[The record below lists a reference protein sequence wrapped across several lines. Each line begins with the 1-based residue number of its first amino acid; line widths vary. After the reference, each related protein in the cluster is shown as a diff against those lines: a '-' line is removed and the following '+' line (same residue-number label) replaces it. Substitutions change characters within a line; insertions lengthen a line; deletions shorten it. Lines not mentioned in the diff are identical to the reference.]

1 MESQMDAM
9 CPAER
14 DSDMIFGMEL
24 YLERQVIPLAGPP
37 ERRRYSLEQY
47 LMLLQN
53 NEQRLEYDSGEI
65 YALVGSSANHAA
77 ISANMW
83 RALDDALG
91 EETDCRAY
99 MVDRVV
105 RLTPDVL
112 VMPDVVV
119 TCNKADQ
126 DDAFFLDFPRI
137 VVEVL
142 SKSTEA
148 RDRTYKL
155 LRYQAK
161 QSIAEIVFIS
171 QYVQHVE
178 VITRTPSG
186 WEYREYG
193 HEDSFSLA
201 SLNITIQVSAIDRR
215 LSIPLEKRTLIPLE
229 MIEGADEEEDS

>member
-1 MESQMDAM
+1 
-9 CPAER
+9 
-14 DSDMIFGMEL
+14 
-24 YLERQVIPLAGPP
+24 VISLVAHP
-37 ERRRYSLEQY
+37 ERRRYSFEQY
-47 LMLLQN
+47 ITLVRN
-53 NEQRLEYDSGEI
+53 SEQRLEYDHGEI
-65 YALVGSSANHAA
+65 YALAGSSANHAA

-91 EETDCRAY
+91 EDTHCRAY

-105 RLTPDVL
+105 RLTPDII

-119 TCNKADQ
+119 TCDKADQ
-126 DDAFFLDFPRI
+126 DDAFFLDSPRI

-161 QSIAEIVFIS
+161 QSIQEIVFIS

-186 WEYREYG
+186 WEYQEYG
-193 HEDSFSLA
+193 HEESFPLA
-201 SLNITIQVSAIDRR
+201 SLNTTIHVSDIYRR
-215 LSIPLEKRTLIPLE
+215 LSIPLEKRTIVPLE
-229 MIEGADEEEDS
+229 IIESADEQEET

>member
-1 MESQMDAM
+1 M
-9 CPAER
+9 
-14 DSDMIFGMEL
+14 
-24 YLERQVIPLAGPP
+24 IPLAAKPGK
-37 ERRRYSLEQY
+37 RRYSFEQY
-47 LMLLQN
+47 LTLLRN
-53 NEQRLEYDSGEI
+53 TDQRLEYDHGEI
-65 YALVGSSANHAA
+65 YAMAGSSANHAA
-77 ISANMW
+77 ISANTW

-91 EETDCRAY
+91 EDTPCRAY

-105 RLTPDVL
+105 RLTPDVT

-119 TCNKADQ
+119 TCERADQ
-126 DDAFFLDFPRI
+126 GDAFFLDSPKV

-161 QSIAEIVFIS
+161 QSIQEIVLIS

-178 VITRTPSG
+178 VITRIPGG
-186 WEYREYG
+186 WEYQEYG
-193 HEDSFSLA
+193 HEERFLLA
-201 SLNITIQVSAIDRR
+201 SLNVTIRVSEIYRR

-229 MIEGADEEEDS
+229 IIEPADEQEDS

>member
-1 MESQMDAM
+1 MA
-9 CPAER
+9 AN
-14 DSDMIFGMEL
+14 
-24 YLERQVIPLAGPP
+24 P
-37 ERRRYSLEQY
+37 EKRRYSFRQY
-47 LMLLQN
+47 MTLLLN
-53 NEQRLEYDSGEI
+53 NDQRLEYDHGEI
-65 YALVGSSANHAA
+65 YALAGSSANHAA

-83 RALDDALG
+83 RILDDALG
-91 EETDCRAY
+91 EDAVCRAY

-105 RLTPDVL
+105 RLTPDVT

-119 TCNKADQ
+119 TCDKADQ
-126 DDAFFLDFPRI
+126 GEAFFLDSPHI

-161 QSIAEIVFIS
+161 QTIQEIVLIS

-186 WEYREYG
+186 WEYQEYG
-193 HEDSFSLA
+193 HEERFILV
-201 SLNITIQVSAIDRR
+201 SLNVTIYVSEIYRR
-215 LSIPLEKRTLIPLE
+215 LSIPIEKRTLMPLE
-229 MIEGADEEEDS
+229 VIEPANDQEDA

>member
-1 MESQMDAM
+1 M
-9 CPAER
+9 
-14 DSDMIFGMEL
+14 
-24 YLERQVIPLAGPP
+24 IPLAANP
-37 ERRRYSLEQY
+37 EKRRYSFEQY
-47 LMLLQN
+47 RTLLRN
-53 NEQRLEYDSGEI
+53 NEQRLEYDHGDV
-65 YALVGSSANHAA
+65 YALAGSSANHAA

-91 EETDCRAY
+91 EESTCRAY

-105 RLTPDVL
+105 RLTPEVT

-119 TCNKADQ
+119 TCESDDQ
-126 DDAFFLDFPRI
+126 GEAFFLDSPQI

-161 QSIAEIVFIS
+161 QSIQEIVLIS

-178 VITRTPSG
+178 VITRTTSG
-186 WEYREYG
+186 WDYQEYG
-193 HEDSFSLA
+193 HTEQFLLA
-201 SLNITIQVSAIDRR
+201 SLKVTMQMTEIYRR
-215 LSIPLEKRTLIPLE
+215 LSIPFEKHTVMPLE
-229 MIEGADEEEDS
+229 MIEPGDEPD

>member
-1 MESQMDAM
+1 
-9 CPAER
+9 
-14 DSDMIFGMEL
+14 
-24 YLERQVIPLAGPP
+24 LAANP
-37 ERRRYSLEQY
+37 EKPRYSFEQY
-47 LMLLQN
+47 LTLLRN
-53 NEQRLEYDSGEI
+53 NEQRLEYDHGEI
-65 YALVGSSANHAA
+65 YAMAGSSANHAA
-77 ISANMW
+77 ICANMW

-91 EETDCRAY
+91 EDTTCRAY

-105 RLTPDVL
+105 RLTPEVT

-119 TCNKADQ
+119 TCERADQ
-126 DDAFFLDFPRI
+126 GEAFFLDSPRI

-161 QSIAEIVFIS
+161 QSIQEIVLIS

-186 WEYREYG
+186 WEYQEYG
-193 HEDSFSLA
+193 HEERFTLA
-201 SLNITIQVSAIDRR
+201 SLNVTIHVSEIYRR
-215 LSIPLEKRTLIPLE
+215 LSIPIEKRTLMPLE
-229 MIEGADEEEDS
+229 IIEPADEQEDSGLY

>member
-1 MESQMDAM
+1 
-9 CPAER
+9 
-14 DSDMIFGMEL
+14 
-24 YLERQVIPLAGPP
+24 VISLAAHP
-37 ERRRYSLEQY
+37 ERRRYSFEQY
-47 LMLLQN
+47 ITLLRN
-53 NEQRLEYDSGEI
+53 SEQRLEYDHGEI
-65 YALVGSSANHAA
+65 YALAGSSANHAA

-91 EETDCRAY
+91 EESDCRAY

-105 RLTPDVL
+105 RLTADVL

-119 TCNKADQ
+119 TCDKADQ
-126 DDAFFLDFPRI
+126 DDAFFLDSPRI

-161 QSIAEIVFIS
+161 QSIQEIVLIS

-186 WEYREYG
+186 WEYQEYG
-193 HEDSFSLA
+193 HEESFPLESLHT
-201 SLNITIQVSAIDRR
+201 TIHVSDIYRR
-215 LSIPLEKRTLIPLE
+215 LSIPLEKRRMIPLE
-229 MIEGADEEEDS
+229 MIESADEQEDTN